1 MATLAAF
8 GRFVYNTHITSDK
21 ERAFTMANMTISV
34 NDNTKREFTKF
45 NVPIR
50 AVRDDIAGLESD
62 IEISRREFA
71 EGKGIP
77 LDVAAHNMLAAI
89 HEHAERRCALGQYP
103 AQT

>member
-1 MATLAAF
+1 MSHW
-8 GRFVYNTHITSDK
+8 GESCINTRITSDK
-21 ERAFTMANMTISV
+21 ERAFALANMTISV
-34 NDNTKREFTKF
+34 
-45 NVPIR
+45 
-50 AVRDDIAGLESD
+50 DDIADQETD

-77 LDVAAHNMLAAI
+77 LDVASRNMLAAI